1 MQKIWTI
8 FQSEFMRRVRT
19 KGFILATLLAPAGLI
34 AVMVLPALLGAW
46 AASGG
51 GSDAPHVVVA
61 DETERLLPRLKQRA
75 GDSYQFEARP
85 SGTSTDS
92 LRSAVLSGDYDALL
106 ILPQALLN
114 GEGEARY
121 YSTESSGLTDRFR
134 LGDFVEDAVR
144 DVRLDQQGT
153 PAEVRAIMDASVPV
167 QMRRLTPEG
176 EQAGGEILGIIG
188 LAMGFLVYF
197 MVFFYGQF
205 VMQGVIEEKATRVVE
220 VIVSSVR
227 PFQLLLGK
235 VLGIGAM
242 ALSQVVLWSVFVM
255 AGLAFAAPLM
265 ALFVNP
271 TDLGLPAGAEAEAVM
286 EATGITLPTIPVELV
301 VWFVL
306 FFAGGY
312 LLYSSLF
319 AAAGSAVEQ
328 QQDAQSLVFPITI
341 PLLIPVVFAQFV
353 IESPSSALSVG
364 LSQVPFFSPIL
375 MPVRVAAGAAPFWEV
390 LLAFVL
396 LVATFLA
403 MMWVS
408 ARIYRT
414 GILMYGKKAG
424 FAELWR
430 WAVRR

>member
-8 FQSEFMRRVRT
+8 LRSEFWRRVRT
-19 KGFILATLLAPAGLI
+19 KGFILSTLLAPVGFI
-34 AVMVLPALLGAW
+34 AVMVLPGLLAVW
-46 AASGG
+46 ASSGD
-51 GSDAPHVVVA
+51 DAPTVVVA
-61 DETERLLPRLKQRA
+61 DETERLLPALKKHA
-75 GDSYQFEARP
+75 ESDYQFTERP
-85 SGTSTDS
+85 SGTPTDS
-92 LRSAVLSGDYDALL
+92 LRDAVLRGDYDALL
-106 ILPQALLN
+106 QLPTSLLE
-114 GEGEARY
+114 GEGRARY
-121 YSTESSGLTDRFR
+121 YSTESGGLTDRFEI
-134 LGDFVEDAVR
+134 GDVVEEAVR
-144 DVRLDQQGT
+144 EVRLDRQGT

-176 EQAGGEILGIIG
+176 EEGGGALLSIIG
-188 LAMGFLVYF
+188 LFMGLFMYFLVF
-197 MVFFYGQF
+197 IYGQF

-227 PFQLLLGK
+227 PFQLLMGK

-242 ALSQVVLWSVFVM
+242 ALSQVMLWCAFVL
-255 AGLAFAAPLM
+255 AGLTFAAPAM
-265 ALFVNP
+265 ALFVDP
-271 TDLGLPAGAEAEAVM
+271 ADLDLPQGAAPEQMM
-286 EATGITLPTIPVELV
+286 EAAGITLPSVPVGLV

-306 FFAGGY
+306 FFLGGY

-319 AAAGSAVEQ
+319 AAVGSAVEQ

-341 PLLIPVVFAQFV
+341 PLIIPLVFAQFV
-353 IESPSSALSVG
+353 IESPESALSAG

-375 MPVRVAAGAAPFWEV
+375 MPVRIAAGATAFGEV
-390 LLAFVL
+390 ALAFAL

-403 MMWVS
+403 MIWVS

-430 WAVRR
+430 WVRR

>member
-1 MQKIWTI
+1 MRKIWTI
-8 FQSEFMRRVRT
+8 LKSEFWRRVRT
-19 KGFILATLLAPAGLI
+19 KGFILSTLLAPAGLV
-34 AVMVLPALLGAW
+34 ALMVLPGLLAFW

-51 GSDAPHVVVA
+51 ADDAPTVVVA
-61 DETERLLPRLKQRA
+61 DETERLLPDLKEHA
-75 GDSYQFEARP
+75 GDAYQFEPRP
-85 SGTSTDS
+85 DGTPTDS
-92 LRSAVLSGDYDALL
+92 LRSAVLNGDYDAFLV
-106 ILPQALLN
+106 LPQSLLN
-114 GEGEARY
+114 GQGEARY
-121 YSTESSGLTDRFR
+121 YSTESSGFTERFR

-144 DVRLDQQGT
+144 DVRLDAEGT
-153 PAEVRAIMDASVPV
+153 PVSVRAIMDASVPV
-167 QMRRLTPEG
+167 QMRRLTTEG
-176 EQAGGEILGIIG
+176 EEGGGAVLTAIG
-188 LAMGFLVYF
+188 FAMGFLIYM
-197 MVFFYGQF
+197 MVFIYGQF

-220 VIVSSVR
+220 VVVSSVR

-242 ALSQVVLWSVFVM
+242 ALSQVVLWSVCVV

-265 ALFVNP
+265 ALFIDP
-271 TDLGLPAGAEAEAVM
+271 TDLDLPQGAEAEAMM
-286 EATGITLPTIPVELV
+286 EATGITLPTVPVSLL

-341 PLLIPVVFAQFV
+341 PLLIPIVFAQFI
-353 IESPSSALSVG
+353 IESPNSSLAVWLSG
-364 LSQVPFFSPIL
+364 VPFFSPIL
-375 MPVRVAAGAAPFWEV
+375 MPIRIAAGAAPFWQI

-396 LVATFLA
+396 LMITFLA
-403 MMWVS
+403 MIWLS

-424 FAELWR
+424 FAEMWR
-430 WAVRR
+430 WVRR